1 MIIYIRYSNAPPLIV
16 MKLLYILRAQ
26 ETVCHPKII
35 NNRRFSQ
42 SKIHY
47 KHYNTTTVAIHTV
60 LWKNRGSSGTI
71 NSCMTEPRPV

>member
-47 KHYNTTTVAIHTV
+47 KHYNTTTVAIYTHSV
-60 LWKNRGSSGTI
+60 VEEQRQQWNDKL
-71 NSCMTEPRPV
+71 MYD